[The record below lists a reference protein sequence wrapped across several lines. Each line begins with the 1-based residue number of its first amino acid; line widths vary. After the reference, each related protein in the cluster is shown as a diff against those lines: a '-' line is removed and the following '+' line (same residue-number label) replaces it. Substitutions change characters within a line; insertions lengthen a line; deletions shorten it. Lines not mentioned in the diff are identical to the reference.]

1 MTFNY
6 DECRTLLHAALVS
19 VLHERGDKIRDLHRS
34 EDIWALSY
42 DVIPWQPFAALSFRV
57 REESQGD
64 LRYDVAGWRHYEFV
78 GDIDAPALKQV
89 AEYVAAEVNGPT
101 DDDADGTRS
110 QETAHLIYLAAAEA
124 LLAED
129 VATFLKSLG
138 INAPATSDTL
148 RLSYFE
154 FIVFDDDK
162 ALKANYCEL
171 LRANQIT
178 QRLLG
183 WTV

>member
-1 MTFNY
+1 MKFNY
-6 DECRTLLHAALVS
+6 DECRALLHQTLMD
-19 VLHERGDKIRDLHRS
+19 VLSEHSDRIRTLHQA

-57 REESQGD
+57 REESQRD
-64 LRYDVAGWRHYEFV
+64 LRYDVGGWRNYEFV
-78 GDIDAPALKQV
+78 GNIDSPALKQV
-89 AEYVAAEVNGPT
+89 ADYVAVEVNNSAVGDP
-101 DDDADGTRS
+101 DGTRS

-129 VATFLKSLG
+129 VATLLKSLG
-138 INAPATSDTL
+138 INVPATSDTL

-162 ALKANYCEL
+162 TLKANYCEL
-171 LRANQIT
+171 LRANRVT

-183 WTV
+183 RTV